1 MADDYLVS
9 VSDYINDARTI
20 LLDTTNPPRYS
31 DDDMLVALNVTLLEA
46 RRLRPDLFV
55 YKHFNRVPAYTAVSG
70 TPVPIEPQFRLP
82 MVFGIVG
89 QAMLRD
95 EEDVPIERANSFIQ
109 KFQSMLTGIS
119 ISASAPTRQTPPPGG
134 GQ

>member
-1 MADDYLVS
+1 MADMLVS
-9 VSDYINDARTI
+9 VMDYVNDARTI

-55 YKHFNRVPAYTAVSG
+55 YKHFNRVPSFVAVSG
-70 TPVPIEPQFRLP
+70 QYVPIEPQFRLP
-82 MVFGIVG
+82 IVFGIVAH
-89 QAMLRD
+89 AMLRD
-95 EEDVPIERANSFIQ
+95 EEDVPIERANSFLQ
-109 KFQSMLTGIS
+109 KFQSMLTGIMVGPS
-119 ISASAPTRQTPPPGG
+119 MPTRQSAAPGG

>member
-1 MADDYLVS
+1 MANDYLVS
-9 VSDYINDARTI
+9 VMDYINDARSI
-20 LLDTTNPPRYS
+20 LLDTTNPPRYG

-55 YKHFNRVPAYTAVSG
+55 YKHWNKVPSFGAVSG
-70 TPVPIEPQFRLP
+70 ERVPIEPQFRLP
-82 MVFGIVG
+82 IVFGIVG
-89 QAMLRD
+89 HAMLRD

-109 KFQSMLTGIS
+109 KFQSMLTGITM
-119 ISASAPTRQTPPPGG
+119 APAAPTRQTQPPS